1 MAPLRRPGGQTKE
14 IDFITP
20 FYSQKKNRD
29 TLINSIDS
37 LLASEYLSVRAI
49 PFGSEQR
56 PIEGF
61 VNKGSTSRRLSII
74 AADEGVQLFE
84 LTNYFRVGEEEKQE
98 TGRFFI
104 YEHPEYR
111 KVFVA
116 ITIESSSFFQ
126 RALFPFIQ
134 SLHPHVMLTFIT
146 HKRLR
151 KLLEQ
156 FRMTNQFTDLIITR
170 ASYRIRFED
179 EGKHKKIIPMVSW
192 PDMEL
197 KEAFDWVY
205 QNNGW
210 FQSLQFEARR
220 DSRVAVEVS
229 FTRQGVVRTNQLLSK
244 IFEGFVLPVCKII
257 HDNMEIFGHRSR
269 REYQDLS
276 AKPLAIDFGTAQFP
290 DPSEN
295 AKFIQAMK
303 RLQTASVS
311 VLHGNPY
318 IHMAVIDYFDGST
331 FDLWVLNPSQ
341 LVIVPQLKGSI
352 PAIKRLIN
360 HIFDAYA
367 EGRIT
372 NYAGAGI

>member
-14 IDFITP
+14 IDFIAP
-20 FYSQKKNRD
+20 FYSQKRNRD
-29 TLINSIDS
+29 ILIKSIDS
-37 LLASEYLSVRAI
+37 LLASECLSVRAI
-49 PFGSEQR
+49 PFGSEQP
-56 PIEGF
+56 PIDWF
-61 VNKGSTSRRLSII
+61 VNKASTSRQLCLI
-74 AADEGVQLFE
+74 AADEGVQLFQ
-84 LTNYFRVGEEEKQE
+84 LTHYFRIGEEEKKE

-116 ITIESSSFFQ
+116 ITIESSNFFQ

-134 SLHPHVMLTFIT
+134 SLHPRAILTFIT

-156 FRMTNQFTDLIITR
+156 FRIINQFTDIIITR
-170 ASYRIRFED
+170 ASYRIRLED
-179 EGKHKKIIPMVSW
+179 EGKHKNIIPMVSW

-210 FQSLQFEARR
+210 LQSLQFEAKR
-220 DSRVAVEVS
+220 DSFVAAEVS

-244 IFEGFVLPVCKII
+244 VFEGFVLPVCKII
-257 HDNMEIFGHRSR
+257 HENMEIFSHRSR
-269 REYQDLS
+269 REYHDLS
-276 AKPLAIDFGTAQFP
+276 AKPLTIDFGTTQFP

-295 AKFIQAMK
+295 VKFIQAMK

-318 IHMAVIDYFDGST
+318 IHMAVIDYYDGST
-331 FDLWVLNPSQ
+331 FDLWVLNPNQ

-352 PAIKRLIN
+352 HAIKRLIN
-360 HIFDAYA
+360 HIFDTYA
-367 EGRIT
+367 EGTIR
-372 NYAGAGI
+372 NYTGAGI